1 VTSSWLEP
9 AASPIIRWPASR
21 RPPWVHDRRTIAHKQ
36 MLEDGA
42 PPELLR
48 QPPQVPALIE
58 TLVSEAVRGL
68 AVMRSGGE

>member
-1 VTSSWLEP
+1 
-9 AASPIIRWPASR
+9 
-21 RPPWVHDRRTIAHKQ
+21 

-58 TLVSEAVRGL
+58 ALVSEAVSTR
-68 AVMRSGGE
+68 